1 MVRIKT
7 IDELRD
13 EFSRPGDNGEE
24 WRLRVRSGFIT
35 EMDFLSGRSLRNST
49 EWENIVELSDQF
61 NLVISGFTLSSET
74 LINYSGEIWGETIV
88 QYSVYEEGREIFRE
102 PLPPPPSEIATS
114 IVQGGI
120 FGLVPEE
127 PIGTDRTTNSRKR
140 KPNAKPKIK
149 KEVTTGALV
158 RNKKILG
165 VYEKYRKIVEKNQ
178 KR

>member
-49 EWENIVELSDQF
+49 QWENIVELSDQF
-61 NLVISGFTLSSET
+61 NLVISGFNLSNEI

-88 QYSVYEEGREIFRE
+88 QYSVYGEGREIFRE
-102 PLPPPPSEIATS
+102 PLPPPTSEIATS

-120 FGLVPEE
+120 LGSGR
-127 PIGTDRTTNSRKR
+127 IINSGVRPR
-140 KPNAKPKIK
+140 PKPKIK

>member
-49 EWENIVELSDQF
+49 GWENIVELGDQF
-61 NLVISGFTLSSET
+61 NLVISGFTLSNET

-120 FGLVPEE
+120 LGSGR
-127 PIGTDRTTNSRKR
+127 IINSGVRPR
-140 KPNAKPKIK
+140 PKPKIK